1 MIKRFLILVMVIN
14 VCMSTLLV
22 FAAGKKASYYDTGI
36 SIKGMEEISYLA
48 INGQDTRLKY
58 TIPKVE
64 LEKNIYEAF
73 YLESPIPKEK
83 LSEEIPIPEYLNV
96 DKIIGISLL
105 YNLIDVS
112 TINKALNLNLTKEE
126 YIAATQIAISLS
138 VAENSQKYKIKLDSI
153 KNTSTI
159 KVAQWLLQTVEK
171 YLKQKPDNITILEY
185 LYPEVHLIVNSD
197 FAKGNVEGYF
207 NYFGPYKI
215 ESSTKIDLDIFPQV
229 TPTNYALVHSI
240 GGNVINSINVN
251 EEFYIRF
258 DKKLISDINIV
269 FCAKINIPVVK
280 SYEDLFFIAK
290 EPKEITTTLTIGN
303 KNSIGTIEYTKFDK
317 LTKSP
322 VAGAVIEVRDI
333 KENLIDTI
341 TTNEKGIAIS
351 TVKVGTY
358 KLSEKIAAN
367 GYSLDTSVKEV
378 SIKGNGEI
386 VRISSQANPS
396 TAVVTFLCKDV
407 STGAPVSGS
416 IFQIID
422 KEGNVIEKIGFNE
435 TGKCSNIK
443 LDSGEYLLKEIFTN
457 STYELLVQPIMFH
470 VEIWF

>member
-1 MIKRFLILVMVIN
+1 M
-14 VCMSTLLV
+14 
-22 FAAGKKASYYDTGI
+22 
-36 SIKGMEEISYLA
+36 
-48 INGQDTRLKY
+48 
-58 TIPKVE
+58 
-64 LEKNIYEAF
+64 
-73 YLESPIPKEK
+73 
-83 LSEEIPIPEYLNV
+83 
-96 DKIIGISLL
+96 
-105 YNLIDVS
+105 
-112 TINKALNLNLTKEE
+112 
-126 YIAATQIAISLS
+126 
-138 VAENSQKYKIKLDSI
+138 
-153 KNTSTI
+153 
-159 KVAQWLLQTVEK
+159 
-171 YLKQKPDNITILEY
+171 
-185 LYPEVHLIVNSD
+185 
-197 FAKGNVEGYF
+197 
-207 NYFGPYKI
+207 
-215 ESSTKIDLDIFPQV
+215 
-229 TPTNYALVHSI
+229 
-240 GGNVINSINVN
+240 
-251 EEFYIRF
+251 
-258 DKKLISDINIV
+258 
-269 FCAKINIPVVK
+269 
-280 SYEDLFFIAK
+280 
-290 EPKEITTTLTIGN
+290 TIGN